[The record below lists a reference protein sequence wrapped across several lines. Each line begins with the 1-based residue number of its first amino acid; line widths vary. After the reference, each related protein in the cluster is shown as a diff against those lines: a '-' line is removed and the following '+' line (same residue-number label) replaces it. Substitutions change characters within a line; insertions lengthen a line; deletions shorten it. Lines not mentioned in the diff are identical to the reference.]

1 MRRIIKEK
9 QPFEQ
14 SYKTLDEARA
24 ILSQTDQTY
33 KIEYAQ
39 ELIESGRAGDEGLGF
54 YVNGPFTDL
63 CEGPHL
69 EHTGEVPKACFKL
82 DRISGSYWRGSEKNP
97 MLTRIY
103 GLAFESKADLTDYI
117 ERRKLAMER
126 DHRKLGQEL
135 DLFSFHEIVGSGLPL
150 FHPKGGVIK
159 VTKSFLMLVIYAVAM
174 TYLGFVITTPFATA
188 AFIYDLKGNS
198 EVKPVSTVII
208 SVVVTAVLYAMFV
221 FAFQIKLPAGV
232 LFGG

>member
-1 MRRIIKEK
+1 MPGPRLLPYVAIFLIGISSIALIVKGYKER
-9 QPFEQ
+9 EI
-14 SYKTLDEARA
+14 A
-24 ILSQTDQTY
+24 
-33 KIEYAQ
+33 
-39 ELIESGRAGDEGLGF
+39 
-54 YVNGPFTDL
+54 
-63 CEGPHL
+63 
-69 EHTGEVPKACFKL
+69 
-82 DRISGSYWRGSEKNP
+82 EKP
-97 MLTRIY
+97 Y
-103 GLAFESKADLTDYI
+103 F
-117 ERRKLAMER
+117 
-126 DHRKLGQEL
+126 
-135 DLFSFHEIVGSGLPL
+135 
-150 FHPKGGVIK
+150 PKGGVIK

>member
-1 MRRIIKEK
+1 MKMRH
-9 QPFEQ
+9 
-14 SYKTLDEARA
+14 DM
-24 ILSQTDQTY
+24 
-33 KIEYAQ
+33 
-39 ELIESGRAGDEGLGF
+39 
-54 YVNGPFTDL
+54 V
-63 CEGPHL
+63 
-69 EHTGEVPKACFKL
+69 TG
-82 DRISGSYWRGSEKNP
+82 
-97 MLTRIY
+97 
-103 GLAFESKADLTDYI
+103 
-117 ERRKLAMER
+117 
-126 DHRKLGQEL
+126 
-135 DLFSFHEIVGSGLPL
+135 IVGLLTCIFFFIMTQQVRQPANLLEPGPRLLPYVAIFL
-150 FHPKGGVIK
+150 IGISSIALIVKGYKEREIAETPYFPKGGVIK

>member
-1 MRRIIKEK
+1 MKMRH
-9 QPFEQ
+9 
-14 SYKTLDEARA
+14 DM
-24 ILSQTDQTY
+24 
-33 KIEYAQ
+33 
-39 ELIESGRAGDEGLGF
+39 
-54 YVNGPFTDL
+54 V
-63 CEGPHL
+63 
-69 EHTGEVPKACFKL
+69 TG
-82 DRISGSYWRGSEKNP
+82 
-97 MLTRIY
+97 
-103 GLAFESKADLTDYI
+103 
-117 ERRKLAMER
+117 
-126 DHRKLGQEL
+126 
-135 DLFSFHEIVGSGLPL
+135 IVGLLPFIFFFIMTQQVRQPANL
-150 FHPKGGVIK
+150 LEPGPRLLPYVAIFLIGISSIALIVKGYKEREIAEKPYFPKGGVIK

>member
-1 MRRIIKEK
+1 MKMRH
-9 QPFEQ
+9 
-14 SYKTLDEARA
+14 DM
-24 ILSQTDQTY
+24 
-33 KIEYAQ
+33 
-39 ELIESGRAGDEGLGF
+39 
-54 YVNGPFTDL
+54 V
-63 CEGPHL
+63 
-69 EHTGEVPKACFKL
+69 TG
-82 DRISGSYWRGSEKNP
+82 
-97 MLTRIY
+97 
-103 GLAFESKADLTDYI
+103 
-117 ERRKLAMER
+117 
-126 DHRKLGQEL
+126 
-135 DLFSFHEIVGSGLPL
+135 IVGLLTCIFFFIMTQQVRQPANLLETGPRLLPYVAIFL
-150 FHPKGGVIK
+150 IGISSIALIVKGYKEREIAEKPYFPKGGVIK

>member
-1 MRRIIKEK
+1 MKMRH
-9 QPFEQ
+9 
-14 SYKTLDEARA
+14 DM
-24 ILSQTDQTY
+24 
-33 KIEYAQ
+33 
-39 ELIESGRAGDEGLGF
+39 
-54 YVNGPFTDL
+54 V
-63 CEGPHL
+63 
-69 EHTGEVPKACFKL
+69 TG
-82 DRISGSYWRGSEKNP
+82 
-97 MLTRIY
+97 
-103 GLAFESKADLTDYI
+103 
-117 ERRKLAMER
+117 
-126 DHRKLGQEL
+126 
-135 DLFSFHEIVGSGLPL
+135 IVGLLTCIFFFIMTQQVRQPANLLEPGPRLLPYVAIFL
-150 FHPKGGVIK
+150 IGISSIALIVKGYKEREIAEKTYVPKGGVLK

>member
-1 MRRIIKEK
+1 MKMR
-9 QPFEQ
+9 Q
-14 SYKTLDEARA
+14 AM
-24 ILSQTDQTY
+24 
-33 KIEYAQ
+33 
-39 ELIESGRAGDEGLGF
+39 
-54 YVNGPFTDL
+54 V
-63 CEGPHL
+63 
-69 EHTGEVPKACFKL
+69 TG
-82 DRISGSYWRGSEKNP
+82 
-97 MLTRIY
+97 
-103 GLAFESKADLTDYI
+103 
-117 ERRKLAMER
+117 
-126 DHRKLGQEL
+126 
-135 DLFSFHEIVGSGLPL
+135 IVGLLTCIFFFIMTQQVRQPANLLEPGPRLLPYVAIFL
-150 FHPKGGVIK
+150 IGISSIALIVKGYKEREIAEKPYFPKGGVIK

>member
-1 MRRIIKEK
+1 MKMRH
-9 QPFEQ
+9 
-14 SYKTLDEARA
+14 DM
-24 ILSQTDQTY
+24 
-33 KIEYAQ
+33 
-39 ELIESGRAGDEGLGF
+39 
-54 YVNGPFTDL
+54 V
-63 CEGPHL
+63 
-69 EHTGEVPKACFKL
+69 TG
-82 DRISGSYWRGSEKNP
+82 
-97 MLTRIY
+97 
-103 GLAFESKADLTDYI
+103 
-117 ERRKLAMER
+117 
-126 DHRKLGQEL
+126 
-135 DLFSFHEIVGSGLPL
+135 IVGLLTCIFFFIMTQQVRQPANLLEPGSRLLPYVAIFL
-150 FHPKGGVIK
+150 IGISSIALIVKGYKEREIAEKPYFPKGGVIK

>member
-1 MRRIIKEK
+1 MKMRH
-9 QPFEQ
+9 
-14 SYKTLDEARA
+14 DM
-24 ILSQTDQTY
+24 
-33 KIEYAQ
+33 
-39 ELIESGRAGDEGLGF
+39 
-54 YVNGPFTDL
+54 V
-63 CEGPHL
+63 
-69 EHTGEVPKACFKL
+69 TG
-82 DRISGSYWRGSEKNP
+82 
-97 MLTRIY
+97 
-103 GLAFESKADLTDYI
+103 
-117 ERRKLAMER
+117 
-126 DHRKLGQEL
+126 
-135 DLFSFHEIVGSGLPL
+135 IVGLLTCIFFFIMTQQVRQPANLLEPGPRLLPYVAIFL
-150 FHPKGGVIK
+150 IGISSIALIVKGYKAEKPYFPKGGVIK

>member
-1 MRRIIKEK
+1 MKMRH
-9 QPFEQ
+9 
-14 SYKTLDEARA
+14 DM
-24 ILSQTDQTY
+24 
-33 KIEYAQ
+33 
-39 ELIESGRAGDEGLGF
+39 
-54 YVNGPFTDL
+54 V
-63 CEGPHL
+63 
-69 EHTGEVPKACFKL
+69 TG
-82 DRISGSYWRGSEKNP
+82 
-97 MLTRIY
+97 
-103 GLAFESKADLTDYI
+103 
-117 ERRKLAMER
+117 
-126 DHRKLGQEL
+126 
-135 DLFSFHEIVGSGLPL
+135 IVGLLTCIFFFIMTQQVRQPANLLEPGPRLLPYVAIFRIGISSIAL
-150 FHPKGGVIK
+150 IVKGYKEREIAEKPYFPKGGVIK

>member
-1 MRRIIKEK
+1 MKMRH
-9 QPFEQ
+9 
-14 SYKTLDEARA
+14 DM
-24 ILSQTDQTY
+24 
-33 KIEYAQ
+33 
-39 ELIESGRAGDEGLGF
+39 
-54 YVNGPFTDL
+54 V
-63 CEGPHL
+63 
-69 EHTGEVPKACFKL
+69 TG
-82 DRISGSYWRGSEKNP
+82 
-97 MLTRIY
+97 
-103 GLAFESKADLTDYI
+103 
-117 ERRKLAMER
+117 
-126 DHRKLGQEL
+126 
-135 DLFSFHEIVGSGLPL
+135 IVGLLTCIFFFIMTQQVRQPANLLEPGPRPYVAIFLIGISSIALIVKGYKEREIAEKPY
-150 FHPKGGVIK
+150 FPKGGVIK